1 MPLDDAS
8 RRPLREYW
16 LAEIIRLRETHWGPL
31 EDAEAAARRAEGGL
45 PDRILVRAH
54 RLADREQLPAQLQGW
69 TRSALAVLA
78 ALFALALFSG
88 IGLALGALGDGARP
102 VNVLWALGAL
112 LGLHALTFLLWLAS
126 FLLRPA
132 AATGLGRSGYGSRAN
147 SRAGRT
153 ALAPQALL
161 NLLARAGAALA
172 AGSISHLLWLTGLCA
187 ALATLL
193 TVLSTASYRFIW
205 ATTLLA
211 PDTFV
216 WLTQAIGWLPGVA
229 GFPPPDAATVLASDG
244 VQTCRPPP
252 RCNGRC
258 G

>member
-31 EDAEAAARRAEGGL
+31 EDAEAVRAARAEGGL

-54 RLADREQLPAQLQGW
+54 RLAEREQLPAQLQGW

-112 LGLHALTFLLWLAS
+112 ACT
-126 FLLRPA
+126 R
-132 AATGLGRSGYGSRAN
+132 
-147 SRAGRT
+147 
-153 ALAPQALL
+153 
-161 NLLARAGAALA
+161 
-172 AGSISHLLWLTGLCA
+172 
-187 ALATLL
+187 
-193 TVLSTASYRFIW
+193 
-205 ATTLLA
+205 
-211 PDTFV
+211 
-216 WLTQAIGWLPGVA
+216 
-229 GFPPPDAATVLASDG
+229 
-244 VQTCRPPP
+244 
-252 RCNGRC
+252 
-258 G
+258 

>member
-8 RRPLREYW
+8 RRPLREW

-31 EDAEAAARRAEGGL
+31 EDAEAVRAARAEGGL

-112 LGLHALTFLLWLAS
+112 LACT
-126 FLLRPA
+126 R
-132 AATGLGRSGYGSRAN
+132 
-147 SRAGRT
+147 
-153 ALAPQALL
+153 
-161 NLLARAGAALA
+161 
-172 AGSISHLLWLTGLCA
+172 
-187 ALATLL
+187 
-193 TVLSTASYRFIW
+193 
-205 ATTLLA
+205 
-211 PDTFV
+211 
-216 WLTQAIGWLPGVA
+216 
-229 GFPPPDAATVLASDG
+229 
-244 VQTCRPPP
+244 
-252 RCNGRC
+252 
-258 G
+258 